1 VVVLQIRSCVTLA
14 PNKFLPL
21 FSDFGGIFENSKIF
35 LHRNFVGG
43 REGLVFFNYV
53 IGDGTFRQLDGQFVE
68 VRNPR
73 VSVERENWTISI
85 EFRLRVGGGGDSF
98 ERRH

>member
-1 VVVLQIRSCVTLA
+1 
-14 PNKFLPL
+14 
-21 FSDFGGIFENSKIF
+21 
-35 LHRNFVGG
+35 
-43 REGLVFFNYV
+43 V

-85 EFRLRVGGGGDSF
+85 EFRLRVGFIRATPLIKMLGTFFQGWIKKKSLNAAGLARF
-98 ERRH
+98 EK

>member
-1 VVVLQIRSCVTLA
+1 LNFTEI
-14 PNKFLPL
+14 L
-21 FSDFGGIFENSKIF
+21 FRGK
-35 LHRNFVGG
+35 
-43 REGLVFFNYV
+43 EGLVFFNYV

-85 EFRLRVGGGGDSF
+85 EFRLRLGGGGGFIRATPLIKMLGTFFQGWIKKKSLNAAGLARF
-98 ERRH
+98 EK